1 MDIKSP
7 LRYPGGKSR
16 AIKKIIPLLPSF
28 IEYRE
33 PFVGGGSIF
42 ISIKQKIKG
51 NEYWINDLNID
62 LYLFWKYAKEK
73 NADLV
78 ESVREKKKLYP
89 NGKDLFSYYK
99 ENRENLSDFERAVRF
114 FILNRITF
122 SGTIDSGGYS
132 EESFQKRFTES
143 SIIRLK
149 RIVEIIKDI
158 KITNFDYESVV
169 KTSGE
174 NVFIFLDPPYFST
187 KESKIYGKGGDLH
200 ANFDHFRFA
209 KIMRECEHKWLITYD
224 DCNEIRE
231 LFSFAHIIP
240 WSLQYGMNNFGKAS
254 AKKGNELFICN
265 YLNK

>member
-1 MDIKSP
+1 
-7 LRYPGGKSR
+7 
-16 AIKKIIPLLPSF
+16 
-28 IEYRE
+28 
-33 PFVGGGSIF
+33 
-42 ISIKQKIKG
+42 
-51 NEYWINDLNID
+51 
-62 LYLFWKYAKEK
+62 
-73 NADLV
+73 
-78 ESVREKKKLYP
+78 
-89 NGKDLFSYYK
+89 SYYK